1 MRSLLEKYNCD
12 ITKDSVWIHS
22 MPTEI
27 ARSTF
32 FFVQETGYFKCRSKY
47 FTERENQNSFYIS
60 YTLSG
65 KGSLSYKGETYTV
78 SPGQA
83 FFIDCMD
90 HHYYKTVS
98 PQGWD
103 TCWVHFNGA
112 NARSY
117 YALFSK
123 NCPPVVNI
131 QNADQ
136 FSGNIFEIIKQQS
149 KYSAESELLSSGLIM
164 QLLTELLRS
173 AASGLSPITAMPEYL
188 QNVVNDIDKNF
199 AENISL
205 DDLSKKYLV
214 SKYHLSHE
222 FKKHVGISIHEY
234 QIRLRINLAKA
245 LLTSSSLPVGDISRK
260 VGIDHVSHFIS
271 LFKQRVNDT
280 PLSYRKKWHHLD

>member
-1 MRSLLEKYNCD
+1 MKNLIEKFNCD
-12 ITKDSVWIHS
+12 IAKDSVWIHAVPS
-22 MPTEI
+22 QT

-32 FFVQETGYFKCRSKY
+32 FFVQETGCFKCRSKY

-65 KGSLSYKGETYTV
+65 KGSLSYKGETYAV

-90 HHYYKTVS
+90 HHYYKTDS

-103 TCWVHFNGA
+103 TCWIHFNGA

-123 NCPPVVNI
+123 NCPPVVDIRNKKK
-131 QNADQ
+131 
-136 FSGNIFEIIKQQS
+136 FSGNIFEIIDQQS
-149 KYSAESELLSSGLIM
+149 KYNAHSELVSSELIM

-173 AASGLSPITAMPEYL
+173 ADSGLSPLTAMPEYI
-188 QNVVNDIDKNF
+188 QRVVSDIDKNF
-199 AENISL
+199 ADNISL
-205 DDLSKKYLV
+205 DELSKKYLV

-222 FKKHVGISIHEY
+222 FKKHIGISIHEY

-245 LLTSSSLPVGDISRK
+245 LLTSSSLPVSDISRK
-260 VGIDHVSHFIS
+260 VGIDHVSHFIN
-271 LFKQRVNDT
+271 LFKKRVNDT
-280 PLSYRKKWHHLD
+280 PLSYRKKWHNLD